1 MKHSTGISCYKCLP
15 DPIDI
20 FNGGVDTCKTNLTSI
35 KCPLGTD
42 HCIHTTILVPDL
54 AKGGDASIEVTV
66 TQCGDPNFYARNPYL
81 KTGVAGCTSRK
92 MGIGK
97 FDENFLGLSLNSTT
111 CVCDSADCNDPNE
124 KEEKSSATTPLPTTS
139 LLLTTLTPILSYT
152 LDPKKNSAFT
162 TSLAVSILLSSQAI
176 TIAVSNHS

>member
-1 MKHSTGISCYKCLP
+1 MILKIDFTVEHSTGISCYKCLP

-54 AKGGDASIEVTV
+54 AKGGDATLEVTV

-81 KTGVAGCTSRK
+81 KSGAVGCTSRK

-97 FDENFLGLSLNSTT
+97 FDENCLGLSLNSTT
-111 CVCDSADCNDPNE
+111 CVCNTTDCNDPNK

-139 LLLTTLTPILSYT
+139 FLLTTLAPILQ
-152 LDPKKNSAFT
+152 
-162 TSLAVSILLSSQAI
+162 LLR
-176 TIAVSNHS
+176 